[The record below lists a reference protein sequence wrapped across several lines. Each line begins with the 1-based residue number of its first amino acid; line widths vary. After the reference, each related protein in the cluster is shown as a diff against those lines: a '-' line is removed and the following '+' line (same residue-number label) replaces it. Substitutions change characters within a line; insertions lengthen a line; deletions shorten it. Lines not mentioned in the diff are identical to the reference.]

1 MSQPSKPRK
10 LQSILTRITFKPKAK
25 KAKNLFEHTGLNMP
39 TLLLNKYTVKELLD
53 VSEMIETVEQA
64 FRDWAQGRG
73 RMPAKAYLV
82 LDQGDFRAMP
92 AALPGAA
99 GMKWVNVHPQN
110 PSHSLPTVMAI
121 IIYSDPE
128 TGYPLAVMDATDIT
142 AYRTGATAAI
152 ASKYL
157 ARQDSHTLG
166 IIGAGRQA
174 YTQILAHIQVFAI
187 KLIKVFDLS
196 RASVEKLIKSLPD
209 YPIKECSL
217 AEVASSDI
225 VCTLTPARIPFLRKE
240 WIIPGTHI
248 NAIGA
253 DAEGK
258 EELEPKILKKAIVVV
273 DDLRQASVA
282 GEINV
287 PISQGLFTMDEVYG
301 TLGEIIV
308 GKKEGRKDETAI
320 TVFDSTGVA
329 IEDIAVAKLVYE
341 KAKRIGNYMSVDI
354 I

>member
-1 MSQPSKPRK
+1 
-10 LQSILTRITFKPKAK
+10 
-25 KAKNLFEHTGLNMP
+25 
-39 TLLLNKYTVKELLD
+39 
-53 VSEMIETVEQA
+53 
-64 FRDWAQGRG
+64 
-73 RMPAKAYLV
+73 
-82 LDQGDFRAMP
+82 
-92 AALPGAA
+92 
-99 GMKWVNVHPQN
+99 
-110 PSHSLPTVMAI
+110 MAI

>member
-1 MSQPSKPRK
+1 M
-10 LQSILTRITFKPKAK
+10 L
-25 KAKNLFEHTGLNMP
+25 
-39 TLLLNKYTVKELLD
+39 TLLLDRKTVRDLLNMSD
-53 VSEMIETVEQA
+53 VIKTVEQA
-64 FRDWAQGRG
+64 FRDWAQGKG
-73 RMPAKAYLV
+73 KMPAKAYLV

-92 AALPGAA
+92 AAIPGAV
-99 GMKWVNVHPQN
+99 GIKWVNVHPQN
-110 PSHSLPTVMAI
+110 SVRGLPTIMAI

-128 TGYPLAVMDATDIT
+128 TGYPLAIMDATDIT

-157 ARQDSHTLG
+157 AWQDSDTLG

-174 YTQILAHIQVFAI
+174 YTQILAHVEIFDL

-196 RASVEKLIKSLPD
+196 RPAVEKLIKSLPQ
-209 YPIKECSL
+209 YPIEECSL
-217 AEVASSDI
+217 EETAGSDI
-225 VCTLTPARIPFLRKE
+225 VCTLTSARAPFLKKG
-240 WIIPGTHI
+240 WISPGTHI
-248 NAIGA
+248 NAVGA

-258 EELEPKILKKAIVVV
+258 EELEPSILKEAIVVV

-287 PISQGLFTMDEVYG
+287 PITKGFFTIDEVYG
-301 TLGEIIV
+301 TLDQIV
-308 GKKEGRKDETAI
+308 TGKKQGRKDENVI

-341 KAKRIGNYMSVDI
+341 KAKQAGNCISVDI
-354 I
+354 IEASQ